1 MILVRLHIYGKV
13 PITYHN
19 NQKIKE
25 VAAREEWRRTNDT
38 QKEARRFP
46 TFLDA

>member
-13 PITYHN
+13 PITCHN

-25 VAAREEWRRTNDT
+25 VAAREEWKNIITQGWIRT
-38 QKEARRFP
+38 KE
-46 TFLDA
+46 D